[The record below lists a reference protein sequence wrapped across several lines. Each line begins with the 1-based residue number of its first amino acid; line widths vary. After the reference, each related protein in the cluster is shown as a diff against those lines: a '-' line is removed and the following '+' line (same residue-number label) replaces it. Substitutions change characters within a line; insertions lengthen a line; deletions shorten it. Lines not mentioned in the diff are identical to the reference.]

1 MLCFEILK
9 LIVCFVLQ
17 NDFRN
22 PELPLAR
29 IKKIMKLDEDVKVIF
44 NAAVILTFYL
54 SGSFPFQMISGEAP
68 VLFSK
73 AVEMFIAELSLRAWV
88 NTEDNK
94 RRTLQRNDIA
104 MGISKYDQFDFL
116 IDIVP
121 REEAK
126 PQNPAKKSEVGI
138 PNMSVISQDQL
149 NYFLL
154 AQQQQQLQSA
164 AAGQPIQII
173 QAPGQ
178 GQSFS
183 ISPQVFQLPVQNAS
197 ASQSQDNSSA
207 PTVISAP
214 QVVQLN
220 HNNTAGS
227 QSTNGEPK
235 QTGLAATSSGPIIL
249 SNVQYGNGGEVV
261 SQPMPISLN
270 SQQLQALLS
279 QNANQTGNTP
289 IIINPMPQFITNA
302 GQMMQAIIP
311 TTTGNLEQQQQG
323 SSSKSQREQVQS

>member
-1 MLCFEILK
+1 
-9 LIVCFVLQ
+9 
-17 NDFRN
+17 
-22 PELPLAR
+22 
-29 IKKIMKLDEDVKVIF
+29 
-44 NAAVILTFYL
+44 
-54 SGSFPFQMISGEAP
+54 MISGEAP

-126 PQNPAKKSEVGI
+126 PQSQTKKPEVGI

-154 AQQQQQLQSA
+154 AQQQQQLQN

-183 ISPQVFQLPVQNAS
+183 ISPQVFQLPVQSAS

-207 PTVISAP
+207 PTVITSP

-220 HNNTAGS
+220 HANTDGS
-227 QSTNGEPK
+227 QSANGEPK
-235 QTGLAATSSGPIIL
+235 QTGLATTASGPIIL
-249 SNVQYGNGGEVV
+249 SNVQYGSSGEVV
-261 SQPMPISLN
+261 SQPMPISLS

-279 QNANQTGNTP
+279 QNANQAGNTP
-289 IIINPMPQFITNA
+289 IIINPLPQFITNA

-323 SSSKSQREQVQS
+323 SSSKSQREQVES